1 MVTKQVEKICE
12 HISEA
17 MLAGVI
23 GKYSFDPDKRKEVNG
38 NFGNDLIFTSYGR
51 DRVTPQRR
59 SIAQQIGGYGL
70 YYILSGSGSVEHG
83 CLKQKLKKGSLF
95 VASYE
100 KKLTLTADENYFL
113 DYLYFDFSGLCQK
126 SVIERMGLSEDIVRD
141 TGKDIALKEAVIHLY
156 DSFML
161 AGIYSLKTLGL
172 FYLLIDRI
180 AYGENYRSTE
190 KPAERYVKQAL
201 NFIGNN
207 FQHTDVYEIANHCGV
222 SLTYLD
228 KVFRKVLDC
237 SPKDFLTVYKLKT
250 AESYL
255 YNTDIPISKICLYSG
270 YYSSQY
276 FIRMFKRYFG
286 VTPSQYRKRKGESN
300 AEG

>member
-1 MVTKQVEKICE
+1 MVTEQVEKICE

-17 MLAGVI
+17 MHAGVI
-23 GKYSFDPDKRKEVNG
+23 GKDSFGSEKRKEANAD
-38 NFGNDLIFTSYGR
+38 FGNDLVFTSFGR

-59 SIAQQIGGYGL
+59 SVAQQVGGYGL

-83 CLKQKLKKGSLF
+83 CSKLKLKKGSLF

-126 SVIERMGLSEDIVRD
+126 SVIERMGLMENTVRD
-141 TGKDIALKEAVIHLY
+141 AGKDTDLKEAVIHLY
-156 DSFML
+156 DSFVMT
-161 AGIYSLKTLGL
+161 GIHSLKTLGL

-237 SPKDFLTVYKLKT
+237 SPKDCLTVYKLKT

-255 YNTDIPISKICLYSG
+255 YNTDIPVSKICLYSG

-286 VTPSQYRKRKGESN
+286 VTPSQYRKRKDRPDC
-300 AEG
+300 